1 MEETLRKSCETFILD
16 IGDYEFEVKMTCL
29 LLEMNNSQT
38 FTISTDLY
46 FHSQLMR
53 YCSMMD
59 QWIVMIN
66 DVNFISA
73 VFNYFRS

>member
-59 QWIVMIN
+59 Q
-66 DVNFISA
+66 
-73 VFNYFRS
+73 